1 MSVYEALGS
10 SGLTRINGNAVEI
23 GTMTERTKKKRFQMR
38 FTGPMIICAATLLF
52 FSLFAKNFFTISNAA
67 NIIRQ
72 ASVLA
77 IVAFGQTFTILIQ
90 GFDLSVGAVMGLTAC
105 LTAILMIK
113 GIVPVVA
120 AVVLGLGVAT
130 VCGLV
135 NGIVTNFIGLNPF
148 VSTFGMWGMALG
160 VALVIS
166 EEKVIFG
173 LPDTLRFL
181 HDGELLGIPIP
192 LILVMI
198 IWLIL
203 HLFLK
208 LTPYGT
214 SIYAIGGNPTAAEL
228 SGIPVRRY
236 QILIYAFCGLMAGVA
251 GILFLARANAAQAVD
266 TIGYEF
272 DSVVAVVVGGT
283 SLMGGRGGVAQ
294 TLLGVVLL
302 AAVRNGLNLM
312 GASIYLQLVA
322 VGTILILAYIA
333 ENQASSLGGKRIRGL
348 FTRRVGLTS
357 GEKKSV

>member
-1 MSVYEALGS
+1 V
-10 SGLTRINGNAVEI
+10 
-23 GTMTERTKKKRFQMR
+23 TEPIRKRRFQVR
-38 FTGPMIICAATLLF
+38 VSGPMIICAGTVVF
-52 FSLFAKNFFTISNAA
+52 FSLFAKNFFSASNAA

-77 IVAFGQTFTILIQ
+77 IVAFGQTFAIIIQ

-105 LTAILMIK
+105 VTALLMIQ
-113 GIVPVVA
+113 GMVPVV
-120 AVVLGLGVAT
+120 VVLILALLVAT
-130 VCGLV
+130 FCGLI
-135 NGIVTNFIGLNPF
+135 NGVVTNYIGLNPF
-148 VSTFGMWGMALG
+148 VATFGMWGMALG

-166 EEKVIFG
+166 EEKVVFG
-173 LPDTLRFL
+173 LPNTLRFL
-181 HDGELLGIPIP
+181 HDGEWLGIPVP

-198 IWLIL
+198 IWVIL

-214 SIYAIGGNPTAAEL
+214 ATYAIGGNPTAAEL

-236 QILIYAFCGLMAGVA
+236 KTMVYAFSGLMAGIA

-272 DSVVAVVVGGT
+272 DSIVAVVVGGT
-283 SLMGGRGGVAQ
+283 SLMGGKGGVAQ

-302 AAVRNGLNLM
+302 AAVRNGLNMM

-322 VGTILILAYIA
+322 VGVILILAYIA
-333 ENQASSLGGKRIRGL
+333 ENQASSLGGKGIRDL
-348 FTRRVGLTS
+348 FMRKVGLKP
-357 GEKKSV
+357 GEKGSL

>member
-1 MSVYEALGS
+1 MIHRA
-10 SGLTRINGNAVEI
+10 
-23 GTMTERTKKKRFQMR
+23 KKKRFR
-38 FTGPMIICAATLLF
+38 VKLTGPMIICAGTLVF
-52 FSLFAKNFFTISNAA
+52 FSLFARNFFTPSNAA

-77 IVAFGQTFTILIQ
+77 IVAFGQTFVILIQ

-105 LTAILMIK
+105 LAAVLMIK
-113 GIVPVVA
+113 GIVPTVVA
-120 AVVLGLGVAT
+120 VTLGIGVAAF
-130 VCGLV
+130 CGLT
-135 NGIVTNFIGLNPF
+135 NGVVTNYIGLNPF

-160 VALVIS
+160 MALVIS

-181 HDGELLGIPIP
+181 HDGQWLGIPVP

-198 IWLIL
+198 FWAIL
-203 HLFLK
+203 HFILK
-208 LTPYGT
+208 WTRYGT

-236 QILIYAFCGLMAGVA
+236 KTIIYAFSGLMAGIA

-272 DSVVAVVVGGT
+272 DSIVAVVVGGT
-283 SLMGGRGGVAQ
+283 ALTGGKGGVAQ
-294 TLLGVVLL
+294 TLLGVLLL
-302 AAVRNGLNLM
+302 AAVRNGLNMM

-322 VGTILILAYIA
+322 VGMILILAYIA
-333 ENQASSLGGKRIRGL
+333 ENQTWGL
-348 FTRRVGLTS
+348 NK
-357 GEKKSV
+357 EA